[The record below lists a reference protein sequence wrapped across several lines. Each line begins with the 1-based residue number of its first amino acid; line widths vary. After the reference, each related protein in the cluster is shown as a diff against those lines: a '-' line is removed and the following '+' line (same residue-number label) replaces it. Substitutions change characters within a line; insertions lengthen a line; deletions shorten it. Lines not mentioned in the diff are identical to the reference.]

1 MKILIVS
8 GSFFPRI
15 SPRSFRTTE
24 LVKEFVKIGNDVTL
38 YIPDINYDYRAFLS
52 QFPLNLVRY
61 KDACDLFISS
71 KSKIKWILG
80 RILVYVLAYP
90 EIKLLR
96 TIPQIL
102 RNEKKQYDL
111 LISIAAPH
119 QIHWAIGNMYFH
131 GKRLAST
138 WIADCGDPYM
148 LAKSINRKHPFY
160 FKWLEKR
167 WCKYCNYITVPMKGA
182 IDGYYPEFRSKIMII
197 PQGFCFDDIKL
208 DSYKPHQ
215 ITTFAYSGSFIKSR
229 RDIRPIIN
237 KLIDLKLSFR
247 MYIYTNNF
255 SFFDE
260 YKHLLGKQIILS
272 GFIPRLE
279 LLKKLSTMDFLL
291 NIENGTNVQTPSK
304 LIDYSLTKRPILSIN
319 SNDIDEKK
327 IIEFFKGDYTHQTI
341 IESID
346 QYNIKN
352 VAQQFIN
359 LCNSD

>member
-1 MKILIVS
+1 MRILIVS
-8 GSFFPRI
+8 GTFLPRI

-24 LVKEFVKIGNDVTL
+24 LVKELIKSGHEITL
-38 YIPDINYDYRAFLS
+38 YIPYIEYDYTTFLS
-52 QFPLNLVRY
+52 QYPLKLVQY
-61 KDACDLFISS
+61 KDSIDSYINS
-71 KSKIKWILG
+71 KSKIKWIFG
-80 RILVYVLAYP
+80 RILVYTVAYP
-90 EIKLLR
+90 DIKLLKN
-96 TIPQIL
+96 IPRKL
-102 RNEKKQYDL
+102 EKENEKYEL

-119 QIHWAIGNMYFH
+119 QIHWAIGNMYFR
-131 GKRLAST
+131 GKELAST

-167 WCKYCNYITVPMKGA
+167 WCKYCDYITVPIKEA
-182 IDGYYPEFRSKIMII
+182 TDGYYPEFRSKIRVI
-197 PQGFCFDDIKL
+197 PQGFCFEDIKL

-215 ITTFAYSGSFIKSR
+215 ITTFAYSGSFIKNR

-237 KLIDLKLSFR
+237 KLVDLKLNFR
-247 MYIYTNNF
+247 IYIYTNNF
-255 SFFDE
+255 SFFED

-291 NIENGTNVQTPSK
+291 NIENGTTVQSPSK

-319 SNDIDEKK
+319 SNDIDENK
-327 IIEFFKGDYTHQTI
+327 IIEFFKHDYTHQTI
-341 IESID
+341 IDNIE

-352 VAQQFIN
+352 VAQQFID
-359 LCNSD
+359 LCK